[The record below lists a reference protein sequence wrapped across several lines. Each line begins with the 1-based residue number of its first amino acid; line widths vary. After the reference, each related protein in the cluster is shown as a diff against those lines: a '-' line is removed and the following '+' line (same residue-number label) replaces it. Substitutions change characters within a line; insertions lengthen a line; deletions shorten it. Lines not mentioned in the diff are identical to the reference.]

1 MSSAIAGTLQAAH
14 SPFSVLLT
22 TSLVSSLI
30 MLDSNIVAITL
41 PTIGRSLSASFTDIR
56 PRPNILPRRRPRVGR
71 RPRQRIAK
79 PAAAFPTRSNGSAGG
94 SGSVWLPSCRVGSG
108 PEHRE

>member
-1 MSSAIAGTLQAAH
+1 MSSAIAGTREAVH

-41 PTIGRSLSASFTDIR
+41 PTIGRSLSASFRLASCAIAVELGASERLSETSASAVIVRFQGFQPQISIR
-56 PRPNILPRRRPRVGR
+56 FFFPVAPLSNQGMRGGGR
-71 RPRQRIAK
+71 
-79 PAAAFPTRSNGSAGG
+79 
-94 SGSVWLPSCRVGSG
+94 
-108 PEHRE
+108 H